1 MFEKLRGDILSALF
15 VHNKNKN
22 LIESA
27 NTKVRANVPNSGSL
41 ISTANLRGY
50 DCRLGCSSGE
60 KSLYFV
66 RCRRAGNRLCPYDEC
81 FWVNNRLYLS
91 ERYTI
96 AR

>member
-41 ISTANLRGY
+41 ISTANLRGLSFCER
-50 DCRLGCSSGE
+50 D
-60 KSLYFV
+60 
-66 RCRRAGNRLCPYDEC
+66 
-81 FWVNNRLYLS
+81 NNKQGK
-91 ERYTI
+91 
-96 AR
+96 